1 MLYIQSHYVW
11 FHLKLCLAM
20 SFRARISEMAT
31 VITSNFAPSTS
42 RVNGALGSETRTNLR
57 QMGLWNQTMTHNGLR
72 SLSNLDMLRIRTRPS
87 AFAMQAMRK
96 AEKSDRSVG
105 RIVCGQGMNVVF
117 VAAEVGPW
125 SKTGGLGDVLGGL
138 PPAMAV
144 RQFALYI

>member
-1 MLYIQSHYVW
+1 MLYIE
-11 FHLKLCLAM
+11 FHLKLCLVM

-31 VITSNFAPSTS
+31 VTTSNFVPSIS
-42 RVNGALGSETRTNLR
+42 RVNGASGSETRTNLG

-72 SLSNLDMLRIRTRPS
+72 SLRNLDMLRIRTRPS

-105 RIVCGQGMNVVF
+105 RIVCGQGMNLVF
-117 VAAEVGPW
+117 VGAEVGPW

-138 PPAMAV
+138 PPALAV
-144 RQFALYI
+144 SQFALYIWC